1 MKLYHGSNISINHID
16 LSKGHKGKDFG
27 QGFYLSA
34 NKEQAFLMAK
44 ATVAKTE
51 YGKPCITTF
60 EFDEKNLYSP
70 KLKVKD
76 FTDYNIEW
84 AQFIIANRNNHSDTP
99 IHDYDIVYGPIA
111 DDRVG
116 LQLQRFRQHY
126 IRIEQLIEELK
137 YKKPTFQFFFGTN
150 NAISNLIKIE

>member
-60 EFDEKNLYSP
+60 EFDEKNLYYSRHRLSLRQSP
-70 KLKVKD
+70 V
-76 FTDYNIEW
+76 FE
-84 AQFIIANRNNHSDTP
+84 
-99 IHDYDIVYGPIA
+99 
-111 DDRVG
+111 
-116 LQLQRFRQHY
+116 
-126 IRIEQLIEELK
+126 IRLL
-137 YKKPTFQFFFGTN
+137 F
-150 NAISNLIKIE
+150 